1 MTIDCNFTNRNG
13 FRYSYA
19 VKIGGYM
26 KRFLLGI
33 SALLLTT
40 VMGFAQP
47 TVRFATYSGNNSP
60 RLENASWW
68 HHRNRHET
76 KRYKDHYRNRRDNR
90 HDRRDRRDAYRDRDR
105 DRDRHREHDR
115 DDYRYRPYRGY

>member
-1 MTIDCNFTNRNG
+1 
-13 FRYSYA
+13 
-19 VKIGGYM
+19 M

-47 TVRFATYSGNNSP
+47 TVRPATYSGDNSP
-60 RLENASWW
+60 RLEGASWW
-68 HHRNRHET
+68 HHRNRYER
-76 KRYKDHYRNRRDNR
+76 KDYKDRYRSRHDRHGRRDHR
-90 HDRRDRRDAYRDRDR
+90 DRRDRRDGYRER
-105 DRDRHREHDR
+105 DRDRHRNHDR

>member
-1 MTIDCNFTNRNG
+1 
-13 FRYSYA
+13 
-19 VKIGGYM
+19 M

-33 SALLLTT
+33 SAFLLTA

-47 TVRFATYSGNNSP
+47 TVRTATYNGTNSP

-76 KRYKDHYRNRRDNR
+76 KHYKDHYRNRRDR
-90 HDRRDRRDAYRDRDR
+90 HNRDRRDNYRNHDRDGNRHRDRDR
-105 DRDRHREHDR
+105 DRDRDHDR